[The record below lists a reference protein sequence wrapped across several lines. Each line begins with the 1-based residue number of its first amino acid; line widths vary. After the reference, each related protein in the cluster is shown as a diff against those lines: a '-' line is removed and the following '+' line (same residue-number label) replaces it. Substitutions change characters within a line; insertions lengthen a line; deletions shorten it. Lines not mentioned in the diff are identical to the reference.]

1 MKNILQA
8 LKTCDTGRYKPI
20 PFWSINSKLDKKEII
35 RQIDEMNSYGL
46 GGFVFHARTGLMT
59 EYLSEEWFD
68 CVKTALDE
76 AKRLKMSVWIYD
88 ENGWPSGF
96 VSGKLLAKEEN
107 RAAYLTYKIS
117 DDYDE
122 NAYAVYEYTEQ
133 NGARLLKKKEIIKG
147 KYHNVYKEYSDSYTD
162 ILNPDVTE
170 QFIKETH
177 EKYYERFSDR
187 FGKELVG
194 FFTDEPQYYR
204 YATPISAVTEREFFN
219 KYHADVKEGLLYLF
233 IQEEKGYPFRIKYY
247 NLMNELY
254 CENFYKK
261 LMCWCES
268 KGCLLTG
275 HTVEETYLSTQMWG
289 SADAATSYLYEH
301 IPAIDNLEKSLTA
314 EISAKLVG
322 SIAAQSGKKTVCTE
336 TFGVSGYS
344 TTPKQLKLIADKQY
358 VYGVNMMIQHLY
370 NYSLAGQ
377 GKIDC
382 PPSFGRTM
390 PWVSGYHEFN
400 GYFEKLG
407 YIIANSKESAPV
419 AVITPMESVY
429 LDYIRADEAEAKK
442 NVDDPFWD
450 TLIKLRNAGVSYHFV
465 DEKVLE
471 KLGRVK
477 DGTLIVGNR
486 VYDAVVVANCRE
498 IKSNTY
504 SLLKDYLNGRGKLCV
519 SGDLPKYVDGVKME
533 TDIVANYSV
542 EDLPKP
548 ICFNADKTISYTYRT
563 FNGFNYLF
571 IVNENDAPVTVKTE
585 TAFSRVDLINGKG
598 YRAKKEHIIPAGSSL
613 FLEENGKYTEEF
625 TNGKE
630 ELILLP
636 EYKSSDDNNLTVEQ
650 VTVVKDNGETLTG
663 YVYGVFETVIKSGYE
678 GNLKVQFRFESDK
691 DRTIILTREKQ
702 DIRGARFNGVPLDNF
717 TDAEEDV
724 NFEYTKLR
732 AKKGENVYE
741 YDINFTVLRKA
752 AEIFYK
758 KDVPESILNCTTYH
772 TGMEQIYIGG
782 DFDVDGYSLKEKAQK
797 NAGDLSEQGYGNFYG
812 AVKYMVEVKKPV
824 KNAYVKPI
832 GNYSQCVLNI
842 GDKRYRCMME
852 EGVLISELPAGEIE
866 VECYSTL
873 RNRIGPFHF
882 GYPYDDRVSPMCFTM
897 FSLWQNVKE
906 NKFFYEPKRVVPF
919 GLEKIAVTHG

>member
-1 MKNILQA
+1 MNNILQA
-8 LKTCDTGRYKPI
+8 LKTCDTRRYKPI
-20 PFWSINSKLDKKEII
+20 PFWSVNSRLDKKEII
-35 RQIDEMNSYGL
+35 RQIDEMDSFGL

-76 AKRLKMSVWIYD
+76 AKRLNMSVWIYD

-96 VSGKLLAKEEN
+96 VGGKLLAKEEN
-107 RAAYLTYKIS
+107 RAAYLTYKVS
-117 DDYDE
+117 DYYDE
-122 NAYAVYEYTEQ
+122 NAYAVYEYTEKG
-133 NGARLLKKKEIIKG
+133 GARLLKRKEEIKG
-147 KYHNVYKEYSDSYTD
+147 KYHTVYKKYSDSYTD

-219 KYHADVKEGLLYLF
+219 KFHIDVKEGLLYLF
-233 IQEEKGYPFRIKYY
+233 IQDEKGYPFRVKYY

-289 SADAATSYLYEH
+289 SADAATSYLCEH

-322 SIAAQSGKKTVCTE
+322 SVAAQSGKKTVFTE

-344 TTPKQLKLIADKQY
+344 TTPRQLKLIADKQY
-358 VYGVNMMIQHLY
+358 VYGVDMMIQHLY

-382 PPSFGRTM
+382 PPSFGRMM
-390 PWVSGYHEFN
+390 PWVSGYSEFN

-407 YIIANSKESAPV
+407 YIIANSRESAPV

-429 LDYIRADEAEAKK
+429 LDYIRLDETETKK
-442 NVDDPFWD
+442 NVDDPFLN
-450 TLIKLRNAGVSYHFV
+450 TLIKLRNAGISYHFV
-465 DEKVLE
+465 NEKILE
-471 KLGRVK
+471 KLGSVK
-477 DGTLIVGNR
+477 DGTLVVGKR
-486 VYDAVVVANCRE
+486 TYDAVVVANCRE
-498 IKSNTY
+498 IKANTC
-504 SLLKDYLNGRGKLCV
+504 SLLKDYLNGRGKLCII
-519 SGDLPKYVDGVKME
+519 GDLPKYVEGVKTE
-533 TDIVANYSV
+533 TDIVGNCKI
-542 EDLPKP
+542 EELPKP
-548 ICFNADKTISYTYRT
+548 VSFNADKTVSYTYRT
-563 FNGFNYLF
+563 FNGFNFLF
-571 IVNENDAPVTVKTE
+571 IVNENDSPVTVRTE
-585 TAFSRVDLINGKG
+585 TVFSRIDLINGKG
-598 YRAKKEHIIPAGSSL
+598 YRAKTEHVIPAGSSL
-613 FLEENGKYTEEF
+613 FLEENGNYTEEF
-625 TNGKE
+625 TDGKE
-630 ELILLP
+630 GFILLP
-636 EYKSSDDNNLTVEQ
+636 EFKSSDGNNLTVEQ
-650 VTVVKDNGETLTG
+650 VTAIKDNGEKLTG
-663 YVYGVFETVIKSGYE
+663 YIYGVFETLIKSGYE
-678 GNLKVQFRFESDK
+678 GSLKVQFRFESDK
-691 DRTIILTREKQ
+691 DRVITLTREKQ
-702 DIRGARFNGVPLDNF
+702 DIRNARFNGDLLGDF

-724 NFEYTKLR
+724 NFEYKTLQ

-741 YDINFTVLRKA
+741 YDVDFTALRKA
-752 AEIFYK
+752 TEIFYK
-758 KDVPESILNCTTYH
+758 KDVPESMLNCATYH
-772 TGMEQIYIGG
+772 TGMEQVYIRG
-782 DFDVDGYSLKEKAQK
+782 DFDVCGYALKERVQK
-797 NAGDLSEQGYGNFYG
+797 SAGDLSEQGYGNFYG
-812 AVKYMVEVKKPV
+812 AVRYTAEVKKPV

-832 GNYSQCVLNI
+832 GNYSQCVLRI
-842 GDKRYRCMME
+842 GGKEYRCMME
-852 EGVLISELPAGEIE
+852 EGVFIPELPAGEIE
-866 VECYSTL
+866 IECYSTL

-897 FSLWQNVKE
+897 FTLWQNEKE
-906 NKFFYEPKRVVPF
+906 NKFFYAPKRVVPF
-919 GLEKIAVTHG
+919 GLSEIAVLHG

>member
-233 IQEEKGYPFRIKYY
+233 IQDEKGYPFRIKYY

-322 SIAAQSGKKTVCTE
+322 SVAAQSGKKTVCTE

-382 PPSFGRTM
+382 PPSFGRAM

-571 IVNENDAPVTVKTE
+571 IVNENDATVTVKTE

>member
-233 IQEEKGYPFRIKYY
+233 IQDEKGYPFRIKYY

-322 SIAAQSGKKTVCTE
+322 SVAAQSGKKTVCTE

-797 NAGDLSEQGYGNFYG
+797 KAGDLSEQGYGNFYG

-852 EGVLISELPAGEIE
+852 EGVLISELPAGKIE